1 MTETQAD
8 PTLGHRFAEYRAFRR
23 QLEENVL
30 RLATSIDGR
39 TFGFQ
44 ASLHRLDLQVG
55 GYVVV
60 DTDDGPLLGQVI
72 DLRMDVQE
80 GAEFQLPSDGESAG
94 HTSVPIRH
102 ARGEG
107 VVLEGAGVPFHDS
120 SLRSAATEEVAAWLE
135 RAAPARARLPVGE
148 LALVPGVG
156 FALDAGGFGR
166 HTFMCG
172 QSGSGK
178 TYSLGVMLERLLMKT
193 TLRIVV
199 LDPNSDFVRLGE
211 LRAGVA
217 ADVAD
222 RYRGA
227 VAGLAVHRANAAGGS
242 RLRVR
247 MGELAPA
254 AQAAVLRLDP
264 IADREEHAALDELI
278 EAGQP
283 PSIAAMAASDDEDL
297 RRLGLRARNLGV
309 DRFSVWALSDPGSTV
324 VDAAGTDG
332 RGVIVDLG
340 SLATRPEQSL
350 AATAVLDAL
359 WQRRERREPVLI
371 VIDEAHN
378 VCPADPEDGLTAL
391 ATEQAVR
398 IAAEGRKFGLYLL
411 VSTQRPQK
419 VHPNIVTQC
428 DNLVMMRLNSAADLA
443 YAESVFSAVPPG
455 LLRRATSFGLG
466 EALVAGKIASHAA
479 LLRFGARVAE
489 EGGGDVQ
496 STWAQSRS

>member
-1 MTETQAD
+1 MTDIQAESTET
-8 PTLGHRFAEYRAFRR
+8 RFAAYRSLRR
-23 QLEENVL
+23 ELEQNVL
-30 RLATSIDGR
+30 RIASSIDGR
-39 TFGFQ
+39 AFGFQ
-44 ASLHRLDLQVG
+44 ASLHGLDLQVG
-55 GYVVV
+55 GYVVL
-60 DTDDGPLLGQVI
+60 DTDGGPLLGQVL

-94 HTSVPIRH
+94 RASVPIRH
-102 ARGEG
+102 ARGDG
-107 VVLEGAGVPFHDS
+107 VVLEGAGVAFHDS
-120 SLRSAATEEVAAWLE
+120 PMRRAAPQEVAAWQE
-135 RAAPARARLPVGE
+135 RVAPARARLSVGE
-148 LALVPGVG
+148 LALAPGVG
-156 FALDAGGFGR
+156 CALDAGGFGR

-178 TYSLGVMLERLLMKT
+178 TYSLGVILERLLMDT

-211 LRAGVA
+211 VRAGVP

-222 RYRGA
+222 RYLGA
-227 VAGLAVHRANAAGGS
+227 ISGIAVHRANAVGGS

-247 MGELAPA
+247 MAELEPA
-254 AQAAVLRLDP
+254 TQAALLRLDP
-264 IADREEHAALDELI
+264 IADREEHAALDELL
-278 EAGQP
+278 EAEGP
-283 PSIAAMAASDDEDL
+283 PSIDAMVTSDDEDV
-297 RRLGLRARNLGV
+297 RRLGLRARNLGI
-309 DRFSVWALSDPGSTV
+309 DRFSVWALSDSGSTID
-324 VDAAGTDG
+324 DAAGTVG
-332 RGVIVDLG
+332 RGVVVDLG
-340 SLATRPEQSL
+340 SLATRAERSL
-350 AATAVLDAL
+350 AATAVLDGL
-359 WQRRERREPVLI
+359 WRRRERREPVLI

-378 VCPADPEDGLTAL
+378 VCPAEPEDGLTAL